1 MARRAAF
8 VVIVSSWL
16 VGVATTVRAQSD
28 ETDVPDHVLLEAG
41 GFAIFASTNMV
52 FNSATLGGSTVSF
65 EQDLNLPER
74 AARGFVEGYWRL
86 ARRHQLSLG
95 FSRLRR
101 EGSGATLTRDIN
113 WGGSVFPSGVTA
125 AGELDSSFLSGT
137 YRFAAYRNPRVELGP
152 AVGFGYLSLTAG
164 ISSTL
169 AASGPEGNTVSRT
182 VSREVTESTPT
193 GDLGGY
199 VNWWIGRRVYA
210 RGDARYILVKPE
222 NSTQS
227 ITEARASLTWY
238 AWQHFGI
245 GGQFLYNKF
254 RFDRTIVSTDLGGS
268 YRYQGVQVLV
278 STAF

>member
-1 MARRAAF
+1 MAKRAAF

-16 VGVATTVRAQSD
+16 VAVATTVRAQSD

-74 AARGFVEGYWRL
+74 AARGFVARL
-86 ARRHQLSLG
+86 
-95 FSRLRR
+95 
-101 EGSGATLTRDIN
+101 
-113 WGGSVFPSGVTA
+113 
-125 AGELDSSFLSGT
+125 
-137 YRFAAYRNPRVELGP
+137 
-152 AVGFGYLSLTAG
+152 
-164 ISSTL
+164 L
-169 AASGPEGNTVSRT
+169 AA
-182 VSREVTESTPT
+182 
-193 GDLGGY
+193 D

-254 RFDRTIVSTDLGGS
+254 RFDRSILSTDLGGS